1 MKKIVYLIQH
11 LYSSAGM
18 ERVLS
23 VKANYL
29 AEQGYDITIITTD
42 QKGRNP
48 YFALDSRIKLYDLAI
63 NYEENNG
70 KSIWN
75 KLFNYPIKQLS
86 YRKQLTKLL
95 QRLKVDIVIS
105 TFGQEASFL
114 PKIKDGSKKLLE
126 YHFSKLKRFDYG
138 RKGLWHII
146 DNWRTH
152 NEISIVKSYDKF
164 VVLTKE
170 DQALWGDLPNIIS
183 ISNPLQKACSKMPNY
198 NAKRV
203 MAAGRLSYEKNFSEL
218 IHIWAKLTT
227 KYPDWTLDIF
237 GDGRQRETLQ
247 KQIEDLNLINVVKL
261 HHSTSSIE
269 DEYLKS
275 SIFVMTSH
283 YEGMP
288 MVLLEAQGIGLPI
301 VSYACQCGPRDI
313 ITDEVNGFL
322 IKPQNQEDFVIRL
335 SQLMDS
341 LALRQ
346 TMGIEAKNNSKK
358 FLIQEIMSNWESLF
372 AEV

>member
-23 VKANYL
+23 IKANYL

-42 QKGRNP
+42 QKGRKP

-75 KLFNYPIKQLS
+75 KLFNYPIKQWS
-86 YRKQLTKLL
+86 YRRQLSKLL
-95 QRLKVDIVIS
+95 QKLKADIVIS

-114 PKIKDGSKKLLE
+114 PKIKDGSKKFLE

-138 RKGLWHII
+138 RKGLWHFV
-146 DNWRTH
+146 DNWRSR

-164 VVLTKE
+164 IVLTKE
-170 DQALWGDLPNIIS
+170 DQTLWGDLPNIIS
-183 ISNPLQKACSKMPNY
+183 IPNPLQKACSKTPNY

-203 MAAGRLSYEKNFSEL
+203 MAVGRLSYQKNFAEL
-218 IHIWAKLTT
+218 IHIWAKLSP
-227 KYPDWTLDIF
+227 KYSDWTLDIF
-237 GDGRQRETLQ
+237 GDGEERKALQ
-247 KQIEDLNLINVVKL
+247 KQIEALNLTKL
-261 HHSTSSIE
+261 VNLHYPTNAIE
-269 DEYLKS
+269 NEYLKS

-288 MVLLEAQGIGLPI
+288 MVLVEAQGVGLPI

-322 IKPQNQEDFVIRL
+322 IEPQEQESFAIRL

-341 LALRQ
+341 LELRQ

-358 FLIQEIMSNWESLF
+358 FLIQEIMSHWESLF